1 MVLLTHI
8 FQCYHYFCFESISYI
23 SEFLSTGLT
32 RELQRLCLWLTLVC
46 IQLIITDFSTDY
58 CSCIFSTTSNI
69 VTDKRGKSF
78 SKIILRQYYYNWVGK
93 RSINVVKCEVY
104 RFFVWSVYT
113 AKPKLVYG
121 KIQEYEKTVNC
132 QCLRSSV
139 NIVFLFSFS

>member
-8 FQCYHYFCFESISYI
+8 FQCCHYFCFKSISYI

-32 RELQRLCLWLTLVC
+32 HELQRLCLWLTLVC
-46 IQLIITDFSTDY
+46 IQFIITDFSTHY
-58 CSCIFSTTSNI
+58 CLCIFSTTSNI
-69 VTDKRGKSF
+69 VTEKRGKSF

-104 RFFVWSVYT
+104 RFFVWSVFT
-113 AKPKLVYG
+113 ARPKLVYG